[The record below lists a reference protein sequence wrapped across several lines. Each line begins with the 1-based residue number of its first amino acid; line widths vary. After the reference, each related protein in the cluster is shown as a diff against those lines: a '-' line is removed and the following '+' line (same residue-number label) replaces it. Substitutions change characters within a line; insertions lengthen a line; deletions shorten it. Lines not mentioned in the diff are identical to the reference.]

1 MAAFLNGTCNE
12 NQLDALVQALF
23 KHIKKYDRS
32 PNMDELR
39 SIVSGLAEQCTNSV
53 SVTDRIELLV
63 RKLCYQFSNQSN
75 RYPGQSKFHQP
86 NKRKRLTRD
95 DDTVINNHQQ
105 GRNSNTINDLD
116 RLMHSWTTTNDCKD
130 SNHNENIHHQQH
142 PPSGSSLGSSSPIS
156 NHMTTNNHEQSEGC
170 QEHTLDLSTGKN
182 NNNLMFTE

>member
-1 MAAFLNGTCNE
+1 VIDFLLE
-12 NQLDALVQALF
+12 
-23 KHIKKYDRS
+23 
-32 PNMDELR
+32 
-39 SIVSGLAEQCTNSV
+39 
-53 SVTDRIELLV
+53 
-63 RKLCYQFSNQSN
+63 
-75 RYPGQSKFHQP
+75 SKRRQP

-130 SNHNENIHHQQH
+130 SNHSENIHHQQH

-156 NHMTTNNHEQSEGC
+156 NHMTTNNHEQSEDC
-170 QEHTLDLSTGKN
+170 QEHPLDLSTGKN